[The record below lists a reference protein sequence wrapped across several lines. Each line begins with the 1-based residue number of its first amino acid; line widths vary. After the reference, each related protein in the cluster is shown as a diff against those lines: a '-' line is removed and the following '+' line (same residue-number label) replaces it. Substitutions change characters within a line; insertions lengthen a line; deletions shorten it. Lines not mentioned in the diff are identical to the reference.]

1 MIQFL
6 GKKGLAKVIVV
17 VSVFFGVYYLMYVG
31 WMFYSRKR
39 EIELLEVVK
48 KQVVE
53 EYLEFSFYVNLGK
66 DDFDEYM
73 EYYKKIIKY

>member
-6 GKKGLAKVIVV
+6 GKKGLGKVIVV
-17 VSVFFGVYYLMYVG
+17 VCVFFGVYYLMYVG

-48 KQVVE
+48 KQIVE

>member
-6 GKKGLAKVIVV
+6 GKKSLVKVIVV
-17 VSVFFGVYYLMYVG
+17 VSVFFGVYYLMYFG

-48 KQVVE
+48 KQIVE

>member
-6 GKKGLAKVIVV
+6 GKKGLVKIIVV
-17 VSVFFGVYYLMYVG
+17 VSVFFGVYYLMYFG
-31 WMFYSRKR
+31 WMFYSRKC

-48 KQVVE
+48 KQIVE